1 MMDAQSAAAPRRHR
15 TDIQVRFADTDAMG
29 HLNNASYALYAETAR
44 LDFFREIGAALTSLI
59 LARLA
64 IDFRRQ
70 VNYGEAVHV
79 DTWVERVGRSSITVS
94 HTIVAAGQVVAEVS
108 SVVVHFDYASSRA
121 EAIPADLRERLS
133 RFTVSGV

>member
-1 MMDAQSAAAPRRHR
+1 MNTESSVPRRHR

-29 HLNNASYALYAETAR
+29 HLNNASYALYAETGR
-44 LDFFREIGAALTSLI
+44 LDFFRAIGAALTSLI

-70 VNYGEAVHV
+70 VNYGEPVHV
-79 DTWVERVGRSSITVS
+79 ETWVERMGRSSISVA

-121 EAIPADLRERLS
+121 QDIPADLRDRLS
-133 RFTVSGV
+133 AYVIGGTG